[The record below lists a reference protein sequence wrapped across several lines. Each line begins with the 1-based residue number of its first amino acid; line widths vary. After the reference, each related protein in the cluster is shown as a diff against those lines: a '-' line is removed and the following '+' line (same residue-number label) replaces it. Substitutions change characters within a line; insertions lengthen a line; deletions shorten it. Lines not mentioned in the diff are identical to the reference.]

1 MRNSR
6 ITRCGINMF
15 KRKFR
20 ILTRDLKT
28 SLLFTLFVSLA
39 LTLMWTNISVAGA
52 QEEAADGIIKLKEK
66 SSQDALDVYSDAAKF
81 QNGAKFEIAVE
92 EWEAFQKE
100 FQDDPLAPKAI
111 YYLGICALQLQQYDK
126 AATAFEFTAI
136 RYAQHDSTES
146 ALFYWGRTRYVQAS
160 SLPNLKQKQA
170 QLKTAIRAF
179 GKQLA
184 AYAKGSL
191 ADQALY
197 LMGESHYGLGD
208 KPAAIKSYQ
217 TVVTGF
223 PKSKQRTTAVY
234 ALGATLE
241 EEEKY
246 AEAGKAYDIFLA
258 EFPEDPLRTEIRMRK
273 AETILQ
279 AKNYKEAG
287 EVFGEVAAVE
297 GYALADHSRMRQ
309 AFCLLQL
316 KQYEAATAIFSAVL
330 SAEETADF
338 HTEAAG
344 HLLSICREHIKE
356 KKYDT
361 ALELADA
368 FIVNVTD
375 AELTVQIKL
384 VAADALDGQQ
394 KYDDARKR
402 YLLVVEQHSKHAL
415 AANAL
420 YFAAFAALKLKQ
432 HDNVIA
438 DAQAFLVKY
447 PKHEFQPDVA
457 KLLEESRIL
466 KSADLFQDKKH
477 TEVVEILSASIKDN
491 PQGSRVVDSL
501 LLLARSSAALKEID
515 AAKGY
520 AAQLIKDFPESKLVA
535 EAQFRLG
542 EYHYDAKEYELA
554 IKQYASVVKD
564 HSDSVFVANSLY
576 SQAWSEVLT
585 GKPDVAET
593 TFTTLIEKHA
603 DHQLVSV
610 ALLGRGKVR
619 RQQKKF
625 KEAIADVDGFLLSK
639 LDVAQQ
645 VDAWFEKGMSQIGL
659 QQNAAAIETFNLLLT
674 ADAKY
679 AGADA
684 ILYEIAFAQRTLDK
698 HDAAKATFAKL
709 VADHADSALA
719 ADAHFRLAEYQYAD
733 GQFKAALVD
742 YTKAA
747 DSSQGSDALK
757 ENILHK
763 QAWTHY
769 KLDDFSASAAGFKDQ
784 VSKYAAGSFLHVGQF
799 MFAES
804 LYKLG
809 DFQAAAAAF
818 GAITSVTFKSPQHH
832 LLVRLH
838 GGKAASELKQY
849 EQSRDLLQ
857 QVVDSEEEDAA
868 EHRREAHFE
877 IGWTYDREQ
886 NYEKALVAFAAA
898 GRDRGHIGAR
908 AHFMIG
914 DIAFKQKEFSAA
926 IKQFDRTILRFEDA
940 NAPAKVKK
948 YQALAAF
955 EAGRC
960 KEVLA
965 GVAKDDN
972 KLAEMKKLVGEAIA
986 YYQMIIDK
994 YPATE
999 LVKNATERI
1008 AELKEIE

>member
-1 MRNSR
+1 
-6 ITRCGINMF
+6 MF
-15 KRKFR
+15 KPKFR
-20 ILTRDLKT
+20 SFSRDLKT
-28 SLLFTLFVSLA
+28 PLLFTLFASLA
-39 LTLMWTNISVAGA
+39 LTLMATNISVVRA
-52 QEEAADGIIKLKEK
+52 QEEADGVIKLKEK

-111 YYLGICALQLQQYDK
+111 YYLGICALQLQQFDK
-126 AATAFEFTAI
+126 AASAFEFTAT
-136 RYAQHDSTES
+136 RYAQHDSTEP
-146 ALFYWGRTRYVQAS
+146 ALFYWGRTRYAQAS
-160 SLPNLKQKQA
+160 SLQDVKQKQA
-170 QLKTAIRAF
+170 QLKTAIGAF
-179 GKQLA
+179 EKQLA
-184 AYAKGSL
+184 AHAKGSL
-191 ADQALY
+191 ADQAFY

-217 TVVTGF
+217 AVVTGF
-223 PKSKQRTTAVY
+223 PKSKQRVTAVY

-241 EEEKY
+241 EEKKY
-246 AEAGKAYDIFLA
+246 AEAGKAFDIFLA

-279 AKNYKEAG
+279 AKNYKEAA

-297 GYALADHSRMRQ
+297 GYSLAAHSRMRQ

-316 KQYEAATAIFSAVL
+316 KLYEEATAIYSTVL
-330 SAEETADF
+330 SAKETADF

-344 HLLSICREHIKE
+344 HLLSICRAYIND
-356 KKYDT
+356 KKHDM
-361 ALELADA
+361 ALKLADA
-368 FIVNVTD
+368 FIVNVKD
-375 AELTVQIKL
+375 AELTIHVKL

-394 KYDDARKR
+394 EYDDSRKR
-402 YLLVVEQHSKHAL
+402 YLAIVEQHNEHAL
-415 AANAL
+415 AADAL
-420 YFAAFAALKLKQ
+420 YFATFAALQLKQ

-438 DAQAFLVKY
+438 DAKTFLGKY

-466 KSADLFQDKKH
+466 KSSDLFQDKKH
-477 TEVVEILSASIKDN
+477 AEVVKILSASIKDS

-501 LLLARSSAALKEID
+501 LLLARSSAALNEI
-515 AAKGY
+515 ASAKGY
-520 AAQLIKDFPESKLVA
+520 AARIIKDFPESKLVA

-542 EYHYDAKEYELA
+542 EYHYGEKEYELA
-554 IKQYASVVKD
+554 IAQYAIVVKD
-564 HSDSVFVANSLY
+564 HADSVFVANSLY

-593 TFTTLIEKHA
+593 TFTTLIEKHSA
-603 DHQLVSV
+603 HQLVSA

-625 KEAIADVDGFLLSK
+625 KESIEDIDGFLATK
-639 LDVAQQ
+639 PDVSQQ
-645 VDAWFEKGMSQIGL
+645 VDAWSEKGKSQIGL
-659 QQNAAAIETFNLLLT
+659 QQNAAAIETFNLLLA

-679 AGADA
+679 ADADA
-684 ILYEIAFAQRTLDK
+684 ILYEIAFAQRAIDK
-698 HDAAKATFAKL
+698 PAAAKATFAKL

-719 ADAHFRLAEYQYAD
+719 GDAHFRLAEYQYSD

-742 YTKAA
+742 YNKAA
-747 DSSQGSDALK
+747 GSSQGSDALK

-769 KLDDFSASAAGFKDQ
+769 KLDDFKASAAGFENQ
-784 VSKYAAGSFLHVGQF
+784 VTKYAAGSFLHDGQF
-799 MFAES
+799 MLAES

-818 GAITSVTFKSPQHH
+818 SAITSVTFKSPQHH

-849 EQSRDLLQ
+849 EQARSLIQ
-857 QVVDSEEEDAA
+857 QVVDSEDEAA
-868 EHRREAHFE
+868 DGYRREAHFE

-886 NYEKALVAFAAA
+886 NYEKALVEFAAA

-914 DIAFKQKEFSAA
+914 DIAFKQKQFLDA
-926 IKQFDRTILRFEDA
+926 IKQFDRTILRFEDE
-940 NAPAKVKK
+940 NAPANVKK

-972 KLAEMKKLVGEAIA
+972 KLDEMKKLVGEAIT

-1008 AELKEIE
+1008 AELGKIE

>member
-1 MRNSR
+1 
-6 ITRCGINMF
+6 MF
-15 KRKFR
+15 KPKFR
-20 ILTRDLKT
+20 SFSRDLKT
-28 SLLFTLFVSLA
+28 PLLFTLFASLT
-39 LTLMWTNISVAGA
+39 LTLMATNISVVCA
-52 QEEAADGIIKLKEK
+52 QEEADGVIKLKEK

-111 YYLGICALQLQQYDK
+111 YYLGICALQLQQFDK
-126 AATAFEFTAI
+126 AASAFEFTAT
-136 RYAQHDSTES
+136 RYAAHDSTEP
-146 ALFYWGRTRYVQAS
+146 ALFYWGRTRYAQAS
-160 SLPNLKQKQA
+160 SVQDVKQKQA
-170 QLKTAIRAF
+170 QLKTAIGAF
-179 GKQLA
+179 EKQLA
-184 AYAKGSL
+184 AHAKGSL

-217 TVVTGF
+217 AVVTGF
-223 PKSKQRTTAVY
+223 PKSKQRATAVY

-241 EEEKY
+241 EEKKY
-246 AEAGKAYDIFLA
+246 VEAGKAFDIFLA

-279 AKNYKEAG
+279 AKNYKEAA

-297 GYALADHSRMRQ
+297 GYSLAAHSRMRQ

-316 KQYEAATAIFSAVL
+316 KLYEEATAIYSTVL
-330 SAEETADF
+330 SAKETADF

-344 HLLSICREHIKE
+344 HLLSICRTYIND
-356 KKYDT
+356 KKHDM
-361 ALELADA
+361 ALKLADA

-375 AELTVQIKL
+375 AELTIHVKL

-394 KYDDARKR
+394 KYDDSRKR
-402 YLLVVEQHSKHAL
+402 YLAIVEQHNEHAL
-415 AANAL
+415 AADAL
-420 YFAAFAALKLKQ
+420 YFATFAALQLKQ

-438 DAQAFLVKY
+438 DAKTFLGKY

-466 KSADLFQDKKH
+466 KSSELFQDKKH
-477 TEVVEILSASIKDN
+477 AEVVAILTASIKDS

-501 LLLARSSAALKEID
+501 LLLARSSAALKEIA

-520 AAQLIKDFPESKLVA
+520 AARIIKDFPESKLVA

-542 EYHYDAKEYELA
+542 EYHYGEKEYELA
-554 IKQYASVVKD
+554 IAQYAIVVKD
-564 HSDSVFVANSLY
+564 HADSVFVANSLY

-593 TFTTLIEKHA
+593 TFTALIEKHSE
-603 DHQLVSV
+603 HQLVSA

-625 KEAIADVDGFLLSK
+625 KESIEDIDGFLATK
-639 LDVAQQ
+639 PDVSQQ
-645 VDAWFEKGMSQIGL
+645 VDAWSEKGKSQIGL
-659 QQNAAAIETFNLLLT
+659 QQNAAAIETFNLLLA

-679 AGADA
+679 ANADA
-684 ILYEIAFAQRTLDK
+684 ILYEIAFAQRALDK
-698 HDAAKATFAKL
+698 PAAAKAAFAKL
-709 VADHADSALA
+709 VADYADSALA
-719 ADAHFRLAEYQYAD
+719 GDAHFRLAEYQYAD

-742 YTKAA
+742 YNKAA

-769 KLDDFSASAAGFKDQ
+769 KLEDFKASAAGFEDQ
-784 VSKYAAGSFLHVGQF
+784 VTKYAAGSFLHDGQF

-818 GAITSVTFKSPQHH
+818 SAITSVTFKSPQHH

-849 EQSRDLLQ
+849 EQARSLIQ
-857 QVVDSEEEDAA
+857 QVVDSEDEVADGY
-868 EHRREAHFE
+868 RREAHFE

-886 NYEKALVAFAAA
+886 NYEKALVEFVAA

-914 DIAFKQKEFSAA
+914 DIAFKQKQFLDA
-926 IKQFDRTILRFEDA
+926 IKQFDRTILRFEDE
-940 NAPAKVKK
+940 NAPANVKK

-972 KLAEMKKLVGEAIA
+972 KPQEMKKLVGEAIT

-1008 AELKEIE
+1008 VELGKIE

>member
-1 MRNSR
+1 
-6 ITRCGINMF
+6 MF
-15 KRKFR
+15 KSKFR
-20 ILTRDLKT
+20 
-28 SLLFTLFVSLA
+28 SLSRNLQTPSSFTLFAALA
-39 LTLMWTNISVAGA
+39 LTLMATNLSVVGA
-52 QEEAADGIIKLKEK
+52 QEEAADGVIKLKEK
-66 SSQDALDVYSDAAKF
+66 SSQDALDIYSDAAKF

-111 YYLGICALQLQQYDK
+111 YYLGICALQLQQFDK
-126 AATAFEFTAI
+126 AASAFEFTAT
-136 RYAQHDSTES
+136 RYAQHDSTEP
-146 ALFYWGRTRYVQAS
+146 ALFYWGRTRYAQAS
-160 SLPNLKQKQA
+160 SLQDLKQKQA
-170 QLKTAIRAF
+170 QLKTAIGAF
-179 GKQLA
+179 EKQLA
-184 AYAKGSL
+184 AYTKGSL

-217 TVVTGF
+217 AVVTGF
-223 PKSKQRTTAVY
+223 PKSKQRGTAVY

-241 EEEKY
+241 EEKKY
-246 AEAGKAYDIFLA
+246 TEAGKAYDVFLA

-279 AKNYKEAG
+279 AKNYKEAA

-297 GYALADHSRMRQ
+297 GYTLADHSRMRQ

-316 KQYEAATAIFSAVL
+316 KQYEQATTIFTAVL
-330 SAEETADF
+330 SVKETADF

-344 HLLSICREHIKE
+344 HLLSICRAYIND
-356 KKYDT
+356 KKYD
-361 ALELADA
+361 AGLKLADA
-368 FIVNVTD
+368 FIANVTD
-375 AELTVQIKL
+375 AELIIQIKL

-394 KYDDARKR
+394 KYEDSRKR
-402 YLLVVEQHSKHAL
+402 YLAIVEQHSKHAL
-415 AANAL
+415 AADAL
-420 YFAAFAALKLKQ
+420 YFAAFAALQLKQ

-438 DAQAFLVKY
+438 DAKTFLGKY

-466 KSADLFQDKKH
+466 KSADLFQDKKYA
-477 TEVVEILSASIKDN
+477 EVVDILSASIKDS
-491 PQGSRVVDSL
+491 PQGARVVDSL
-501 LLLARSSAALKEID
+501 LLLARSSAALKKID

-520 AAQLIKDFPESKLVA
+520 AARLIKDFPESKLVA

-542 EYHYDAKEYELA
+542 EYHYGEKEYEQA
-554 IKQYASVVKD
+554 IKQYATVVKD
-564 HSDSVFVANSLY
+564 HADSVFVANSLY

-593 TFTTLIEKHA
+593 TFTMLIEKHA
-603 DHQLVSV
+603 EHQLVSV

-625 KEAIADVDGFLLSK
+625 KEAIEDLDGFLASK
-639 LDVAQQ
+639 PDVAQQ
-645 VDAWFEKGMSQIGL
+645 VDAWSEKGKSQIGL
-659 QQNAAAIETFNLLLT
+659 QQNAAAIETFNLLLA
-674 ADAKY
+674 ADSKFAD
-679 AGADA
+679 ADA

-698 HDAAKATFAKL
+698 HDAAKVTFAKL
-709 VADHADSALA
+709 VADHADSELA
-719 ADAHFRLAEYQYAD
+719 GDAHFRLAEYQYAD
-733 GQFKAALVD
+733 GQFKSALVD
-742 YTKAA
+742 YNKAA

-769 KLDDFSASAAGFKDQ
+769 KLDDFKASAAGFKDQ
-784 VSKYAAGSFLHVGQF
+784 VSKYAEGSFLHDGQF

-809 DFQAAAAAF
+809 DFPAAAAAF
-818 GAITSVTFKSPQHH
+818 DAIASVTFKSSQHH

-838 GGKAASELKQY
+838 GGKAASELKQF
-849 EQSRDLLQ
+849 EQARSLLQ
-857 QVVDSEEEDAA
+857 QVVDSEDEVADGY
-868 EHRREAHFE
+868 RREAHFE

-886 NYEKALVAFAAA
+886 DYEKALVAFVAA

-914 DIAFKQKEFSAA
+914 DIAFKQKQFVDAV
-926 IKQFDRTILRFEDA
+926 KQFDRTILRFEDE
-940 NAPAKVKK
+940 NAPADVKK
-948 YQALAAF
+948 YQSLAAY

-972 KLAEMKKLVGEAIA
+972 NPEEMKKLIGEAID

-1008 AELKEIE
+1008 AELGKIE

>member
-1 MRNSR
+1 
-6 ITRCGINMF
+6 MF
-15 KRKFR
+15 KRKYC
-20 ILTRDLKT
+20 TVSWDLKIPFLF
-28 SLLFTLFVSLA
+28 SLLVTLA
-39 LTLMWTNISVAGA
+39 LTLMVTNISVIYA
-52 QEEAADGIIKLKEK
+52 QEEEADDVIKLKEK

-92 EWEAFQKE
+92 EWEVFQKE

-111 YYLGICALQLQQYDK
+111 YYLGICSLQLQQYDK
-126 AATAFEFTAI
+126 AASAFEFTAT
-136 RYAQHDSTES
+136 RYAQHDSTEP
-146 ALFYWGRTRYVQAS
+146 ALFYWGRTRYAQAS
-160 SLPNLKQKQA
+160 SLQDVKQKHA
-170 QLKTAIRAF
+170 QLKTAIGAF
-179 GKQLA
+179 EKQLA

-191 ADQALY
+191 ADQAFY

-208 KPAAIKSYQ
+208 KPAAIKSYEA
-217 TVVTGF
+217 VVTGF
-223 PKSKQRTTAVY
+223 PKSNQRVTAVY

-241 EEEKY
+241 EEKKY
-246 AEAGKAYDIFLA
+246 AQAGKAYDIFLA

-279 AKNYKEAG
+279 AKNYKEAA
-287 EVFGEVAAVE
+287 EVFAEVAAVE
-297 GYALADHSRMRQ
+297 GYSLAAHSQMRQ

-316 KQYEAATAIFSAVL
+316 KLHEEATAIYSTVL
-330 SAEETADF
+330 SAKETADF
-338 HTEAAG
+338 HSEAAG
-344 HLLSICREHIKE
+344 HLLFICRAYIDD
-356 KKYDT
+356 KKHDM
-361 ALELADA
+361 ALKLADA
-368 FIVNVTD
+368 FIVNVKD
-375 AELTVQIKL
+375 PELTIHIKL

-394 KYDDARKR
+394 KYDDSRQR
-402 YLLVVEQHSKHAL
+402 YLAIVEQHNEHAL
-415 AANAL
+415 AADAL
-420 YFAAFAALKLKQ
+420 YFATFAALQLKQ

-438 DAQAFLVKY
+438 DAKTFLGKY

-477 TEVVEILSASIKDN
+477 AEVVEILTASIKDS

-501 LLLARSSAALKEID
+501 LLLARSSAALNEIT

-520 AAQLIKDFPESKLVA
+520 AARIIKDFPESKLVA

-542 EYHYDAKEYELA
+542 EYHYGEKEYELA
-554 IKQYASVVKD
+554 ITQYAIVVKD
-564 HSDSVFVANSLY
+564 HADSVFVANSLY

-585 GKPDVAET
+585 GKLDVAET
-593 TFTTLIEKHA
+593 TFSTLIEKHSE
-603 DHQLVSV
+603 HQLVSA

-625 KEAIADVDGFLLSK
+625 KESIEDIDGFLATK
-639 LDVAQQ
+639 PDVSQQ
-645 VDAWFEKGMSQIGL
+645 VDAWSEKGKSQIGL
-659 QQNAAAIETFNLLLT
+659 QQNAAAIETFNLLLA

-679 AGADA
+679 ADADA
-684 ILYEIAFAQRTLDK
+684 ILYEIAFAQRALDK
-698 HDAAKATFAKL
+698 PAAAKAAFAKL
-709 VADHADSALA
+709 VAEHADSTLA
-719 ADAHFRLAEYQYAD
+719 GDAYFRLAEYQYAD
-733 GQFKAALVD
+733 GQFKLALVD
-742 YTKAA
+742 YNKAA

-769 KLDDFSASAAGFKDQ
+769 KLDDFKASAAGFEDQ
-784 VSKYAAGSFLHVGQF
+784 VTKYAAGSFLHDGQF

-818 GAITSVTFKSPQHH
+818 SAITSVSFKSSQHH

-849 EQSRDLLQ
+849 EQARSLIQ
-857 QVVDSEEEDAA
+857 QVVDSEDEVADGY
-868 EHRREAHFE
+868 RREAHFE
-877 IGWTYDREQ
+877 IGWTYDREK
-886 NYEKALVAFAAA
+886 NYEKALVEFAAA
-898 GRDRGHIGAR
+898 ARDRGHIGAR

-914 DIAFKQKEFSAA
+914 DIAFKQKQFIDA
-926 IKQFDRTILRFEDA
+926 IKQFDRTILRFEDENASA
-940 NAPAKVKK
+940 NVKK

-972 KLAEMKKLVGEAIA
+972 QPQEMKKLVGEAIA

-999 LVKNATERI
+999 LVKNATDRI
-1008 AELKEIE
+1008 AELGKLE

>member
-1 MRNSR
+1 
-6 ITRCGINMF
+6 MF

-20 ILTRDLKT
+20 ILSQNLKT
-28 SLLFTLFVSLA
+28 SLLFTLLVTQALA
-39 LTLMWTNISVAGA
+39 LMVTNISVVCA

-92 EWEAFQKE
+92 EWEGFQKE

-126 AATAFEFTAI
+126 AASAFKFTAT

-146 ALFYWGRTRYVQAS
+146 ALFYWGRTRYAQAS
-160 SLPNLKQKQA
+160 SLQDDKQKQA
-170 QLKTAIRAF
+170 QLKTAIGAF
-179 GKQLA
+179 EKQLA
-184 AYAKGSL
+184 AYAKGAL

-208 KPAAIKSYQ
+208 KIAAIKSYQ
-217 TVVTGF
+217 AVVTGF
-223 PKSKQRTTAVY
+223 PKSKQRVTAVY

-241 EEEKY
+241 EEKKY
-246 AEAGKAYDIFLA
+246 AEAGQAYDIFLA
-258 EFPEDPLRTEIRMRK
+258 EFPEDSLRTEIRMRK

-279 AKNYKEAG
+279 AKNYKEAA

-297 GYALADHSRMRQ
+297 GYALVDHSRMRQ

-316 KQYEAATAIFSAVL
+316 KEHEAATVIFSAVL
-330 SAEETADF
+330 AAKETADF

-344 HLLSICREHIKE
+344 HLLSICRAHIKD
-356 KKYDT
+356 KKHDT

-368 FIVNVTD
+368 FIANVTD
-375 AELTVQIKL
+375 AELIVQVKL

-394 KYDDARKR
+394 KYADSRKR
-402 YLLVVEQHSKHAL
+402 YIGIVEQHSKHAL
-415 AANAL
+415 AADAL
-420 YFAAFAALKLKQ
+420 YFATFAALQLKQ
-432 HDNVIA
+432 HDDVIA
-438 DAQAFLVKY
+438 DAKAFLEKY
-447 PKHEFQPDVA
+447 PKHEFQSDVA

-477 TEVVEILSASIKDN
+477 AEVVEILSASIKDS

-501 LLLARSSAALKEID
+501 LLLARSSAALKDIA
-515 AAKGY
+515 AAKDY
-520 AAQLIKDFPESKLVA
+520 AARLIKEFPESKLVA

-542 EYHYDAKEYELA
+542 EYHYGEKEYELA
-554 IKQYASVVKD
+554 IKQYATVVTD

-576 SQAWSEVLT
+576 SQAWSEVLI

-593 TFTTLIEKHA
+593 TFTALIEKHSG
-603 DHQLVSV
+603 HQLVSA

-625 KEAIADVDGFLLSK
+625 KEAIEDLDRFLLAK
-639 LDVAQQ
+639 PDVGQQ
-645 VDAWFEKGMSQIGL
+645 VDAWSEKGKSQIGL

-679 AGADA
+679 ADADA

-709 VADHADSALA
+709 VAAHAGSALA
-719 ADAHFRLAEYQYAD
+719 GDAYFRLAEYQYAD

-763 QAWTHY
+763 QAWTLY
-769 KLDDFSASAAGFKDQ
+769 KLDDFKGSAAGFKDQ
-784 VSKYAAGSFLHVGQF
+784 VSKYAAGSFLHDGQF

-809 DFQAAAAAF
+809 DFPAAAAAF
-818 GAITSVTFKSPQHH
+818 EAITRVTFKSPQHH

-849 EQSRDLLQ
+849 EQSRSLLQ
-857 QVVDSEEEDAA
+857 QVVDSEDEAA
-868 EHRREAHFE
+868 DGYRREAHFE
-877 IGWTYDREQ
+877 IGWTYDREK
-886 NYEKALVAFAAA
+886 NYEKALAAFAAA

-908 AHFMIG
+908 SHFMIG
-914 DIAFKQKEFSAA
+914 DIAFKQKQFIDA
-926 IKQFDRTILRFEDA
+926 IKQFDRTILRFEDE
-940 NAPAKVKK
+940 NAPANVKK

-972 KLAEMKKLVGEAIA
+972 KPDEMQKLVGEAIA

-1008 AELKEIE
+1008 VELGKIE

>member
-1 MRNSR
+1 
-6 ITRCGINMF
+6 MF

-20 ILTRDLKT
+20 ILPRDLKT
-28 SLLFTLFVSLA
+28 PLLFTSFVA
-39 LTLMWTNISVAGA
+39 LTLTLMVTNISVAGA
-52 QEEAADGIIKLKEK
+52 QEENADGIIKLKEK

-92 EWEAFQKE
+92 EWETFQKE
-100 FQDDPLAPKAI
+100 FQEDPLAPKAI

-126 AATAFEFTAI
+126 AANAFEFTAT
-136 RYAQHDSTES
+136 RYAQHASTES
-146 ALFYWGRTRYVQAS
+146 ALFYWGRTRYAQAS
-160 SLPNLKQKQA
+160 SLPDLKQKQA
-170 QLKTAIRAF
+170 QLKTAIGAF
-179 GKQLA
+179 EKQLA
-184 AYAKGSL
+184 AHAKGSL

-223 PKSKQRTTAVY
+223 PKSKQRATAVY

-241 EEEKY
+241 EEKKY

-279 AKNYKEAG
+279 AKNYQEAG

-309 AFCLLQL
+309 AFCWLQL
-316 KQYEAATAIFSAVL
+316 KHYEEATAIFSAVL
-330 SAEETADF
+330 SAKETAGF

-344 HLLSICREHIKE
+344 HLLSVCRAYNND
-356 KKYDT
+356 KKYDM

-394 KYDDARKR
+394 KYDDSRKR

-415 AANAL
+415 AADAL

-432 HDNVIA
+432 HDNVII
-438 DAQAFLVKY
+438 DAQTFLGKY
-447 PKHEFQPDVA
+447 PKHDFQPDVA

-477 TEVVEILSASIKDN
+477 AEVVKILAASIKDN
-491 PQGSRVVDSL
+491 PQGSRVVDGL
-501 LLLARSSAALKEID
+501 LLLARSSAALQEID

-520 AAQLIKDFPESKLVA
+520 AARLIKDFPESKLVA

-542 EYHYDAKEYELA
+542 EYHYGEKEYELA
-554 IKQYASVVKD
+554 IKQYATVVKD

-593 TFTTLIEKHA
+593 TFTTLIEKHSE
-603 DHQLVSV
+603 HQLVSV

-625 KEAIADVDGFLLSK
+625 KEAIEDVDGFLLSK
-639 LDVAQQ
+639 PDVSQQ
-645 VDAWFEKGMSQIGL
+645 VDAWSEKGKSQIGL
-659 QQNAAAIETFNLLLT
+659 QQNTAAIVTFNLLLT

-679 AGADA
+679 SDADA

-698 HDAAKATFAKL
+698 HDAAKATFTKL
-709 VADHADSALA
+709 VADHADSPLA

-733 GQFKAALVD
+733 EQFKAALVD

-747 DSSQGSDALK
+747 DSTQGSDALK

-769 KLDDFSASAAGFKDQ
+769 RLDDFKASAAGFKDQ
-784 VSKYAAGSFLHVGQF
+784 VSKYAAGSFLHDGQF
-799 MFAES
+799 MLAES

-809 DFQAAAAAF
+809 DFEAAAAAF
-818 GAITSVTFKSPQHH
+818 SAIASVTFKSPQHH

-849 EQSRDLLQ
+849 EQARSLLQ
-857 QVVDSEEEDAA
+857 QVVDSEDEVADGY
-868 EHRREAHFE
+868 RREAHFE
-877 IGWTYDREQ
+877 IGWTYDREK
-886 NYEKALVAFAAA
+886 NYEKALAAFAAA

-908 AHFMIG
+908 SHFMIG
-914 DIAFKQKEFSAA
+914 DIAFKQKQFIDA
-926 IKQFDRTILRFEDA
+926 IKQFDRTILRFEDE
-940 NAPAKVKK
+940 NAPANVKK

-994 YPATE
+994 YPTTE

-1008 AELKEIE
+1008 VELGKIE

>member
-1 MRNSR
+1 
-6 ITRCGINMF
+6 MF
-15 KRKFR
+15 KRKFC
-20 ILTRDLKT
+20 ILSQDLKT
-28 SLLFTLFVSLA
+28 PLWFTLFVSLA
-39 LTLMWTNISVAGA
+39 LTLMATNISVVCA
-52 QEEAADGIIKLKEK
+52 QKADADGVITLKEK
-66 SSQDALDVYSDAAKF
+66 SSQNALDIYSDAAKF

-92 EWEAFQKE
+92 EWEAFQKG

-126 AATAFEFTAI
+126 AASAFEFTAT

-160 SLPNLKQKQA
+160 SLPDLKQKQA
-170 QLKTAIRAF
+170 QLKTAIGAF
-179 GKQLA
+179 EKQLA
-184 AYAKGSL
+184 AHAKGSL

-217 TVVTGF
+217 AVVTGF
-223 PKSKQRTTAVY
+223 PKSKQRATAVY

-241 EEEKY
+241 EEKKY

-279 AKNYKEAG
+279 AKNYKEAA

-297 GYALADHSRMRQ
+297 GYTLADHSRMRQ

-316 KQYEAATAIFSAVL
+316 KQYEEATAIFSAVL
-330 SAEETADF
+330 SAQETADF

-344 HLLSICREHIKE
+344 HLLSICRAYIND
-356 KKYDT
+356 KKHDP

-368 FIVNVTD
+368 FIANVTD
-375 AELTVQIKL
+375 AELIVQVKL

-394 KYDDARKR
+394 KYDESRKR
-402 YLLVVEQHSKHAL
+402 YLGIVEQHSQHAL
-415 AANAL
+415 AADAL
-420 YFAAFAALKLKQ
+420 YFATFAALKLKQ
-432 HDNVIA
+432 HDHVIA
-438 DAQAFLVKY
+438 DAKTFLDKY

-466 KSADLFQDKKH
+466 KSADLFQNKKH
-477 TEVVEILSASIKDN
+477 AEVVEILSASIKDN

-501 LLLARSSAALKEID
+501 LLLARSSAALKKIA

-520 AAQLIKDFPESKLVA
+520 AARLIKDFPESKLVA

-542 EYHYDAKEYELA
+542 EYHYGEKEYELA
-554 IKQYASVVKD
+554 IKQYATVVKD

-585 GKPDVAET
+585 GKSDVAEI
-593 TFTTLIEKHA
+593 TFTTLIEKHPQ
-603 DHQLVSV
+603 HQLVNA

-625 KEAIADVDGFLLSK
+625 KAAIEDLEGFLSTKPDVD
-639 LDVAQQ
+639 QQ

-679 AGADA
+679 ADADA

-709 VADHADSALA
+709 VADHAGSALVG
-719 ADAHFRLAEYQYAD
+719 DAHFRLAEYQYAD

-742 YTKAA
+742 YNKAA

-769 KLDDFSASAAGFKDQ
+769 KLDDFKASAAGFKDQ
-784 VSKYAAGSFLHVGQF
+784 VSQHTAGSFLHDGQF
-799 MFAES
+799 MLAES

-809 DFQAAAAAF
+809 DFQAAVVAF
-818 GAITSVTFKSPQHH
+818 GAITSVTFKSPQHY

-838 GGKAASELKQY
+838 GGKAASELKQF
-849 EQSRDLLQ
+849 EQARSLLQ
-857 QVVDSEEEDAA
+857 QVVDSEDEVADGY
-868 EHRREAHFE
+868 RREAHFE

-914 DIAFKQKEFSAA
+914 DIAFKQKQFIDA
-926 IKQFDRTILRFEDA
+926 IKQFDRTILRFEDE
-940 NAPAKVKK
+940 NAPANVKK

-972 KLAEMKKLVGEAIA
+972 QLDEMKKLVAEAIT

-1008 AELKEIE
+1008 AELGKID

>member
-1 MRNSR
+1 
-6 ITRCGINMF
+6 MF
-15 KRKFR
+15 KRKIC
-20 ILTRDLKT
+20 ILLLNLKT
-28 SLLFTLFVSLA
+28 SLLFTLFVTLA
-39 LTLMWTNISVAGA
+39 LTLMVTNISVVCA
-52 QEEAADGIIKLKEK
+52 QKEDAEGIIQLKEK

-126 AATAFEFTAI
+126 AASAFEFTAT
-136 RYAQHDSTES
+136 RYAPHDSTEP
-146 ALFYWGRTRYVQAS
+146 ALFYWGRTRYAQAS
-160 SLPNLKQKQA
+160 SLPDLKQKQA
-170 QLKTAIRAF
+170 QLKTAIGAF
-179 GKQLA
+179 EKQLA
-184 AYAKGSL
+184 AHAKGTL
-191 ADQALY
+191 ADQAWY

-217 TVVTGF
+217 AVVTGF
-223 PKSKQRTTAVY
+223 PKSKQRVTAVY

-241 EEEKY
+241 EEKKY
-246 AEAGKAYDIFLA
+246 VEAGKAYDIFLA

-279 AKNYKEAG
+279 AKNYQEAA

-297 GYALADHSRMRQ
+297 DYALADHSRMRQ

-316 KQYEAATAIFSAVL
+316 KQYEEATAIFSAVL
-330 SAEETADF
+330 SAKETAGF
-338 HTEAAG
+338 HIEAAG
-344 HLLSICREHIKE
+344 HLLSICRVYIND
-356 KKYDT
+356 KKHDR
-361 ALELADA
+361 ALELADT
-368 FIVNVTD
+368 FIANVTD
-375 AELTVQIKL
+375 AELIIQVKL
-384 VAADALDGQQ
+384 VAADALDGQK
-394 KYDDARKR
+394 KYDDSRQR
-402 YLLVVEQHSKHAL
+402 YLGIVEQHSKHAL
-415 AANAL
+415 AADAL
-420 YFAAFAALKLKQ
+420 YFAAFAALQLQQ
-432 HDNVIA
+432 HDDVIA
-438 DAQAFLVKY
+438 DAKTFLGKY
-447 PKHEFQPDVA
+447 PKHEFQPDVV

-466 KSADLFQDKKH
+466 KSADLFKDKKH
-477 TEVVEILSASIKDN
+477 AEVVKILSASIKDN

-520 AAQLIKDFPESKLVA
+520 AARLIKDFPESKLVA

-542 EYHYDAKEYELA
+542 EYHYGAKEYALA
-554 IKQYASVVKD
+554 IKQYATVVKD

-585 GKPDVAET
+585 DKPDVAET
-593 TFTTLIEKHA
+593 TFSTLIEKHPE
-603 DHQLVSV
+603 HQLVSV

-625 KEAIADVDGFLLSK
+625 KEAIEDLDGFLSSQP
-639 LDVAQQ
+639 DVNQQ
-645 VDAWFEKGMSQIGL
+645 VDAWSEKGKSQIGL

-679 AGADA
+679 ADADA

-709 VADHADSALA
+709 VAEHADSTLA
-719 ADAHFRLAEYQYAD
+719 GDAHFRLAEYQYAA
-733 GQFKAALVD
+733 GQFKTALVD
-742 YTKAA
+742 YSKAA
-747 DSSQGSDALK
+747 SSSQGSDALK

-769 KLDDFSASAAGFKDQ
+769 KLDDFKESAAGFKNQ
-784 VSKYAAGSFLHVGQF
+784 VSKYAAGSFLHDGQF

-804 LYKLG
+804 LYKLD

-818 GAITSVTFKSPQHH
+818 GAITSVTFKSPQQH

-838 GGKAASELKQY
+838 GGKATSELKQY
-849 EQSRDLLQ
+849 EQARSLLQ
-857 QVVDSEEEDAA
+857 QVVDSEDEVADGY
-868 EHRREAHFE
+868 RREAHFE

-914 DIAFKQKEFSAA
+914 DIAFKQKQFIEA
-926 IKQFDRTILRFEDA
+926 IKQFDRTILRFEDE
-940 NAPAKVKK
+940 NAPANVKE

-972 KLAEMKKLVGEAIA
+972 KPDEMKKLVSEAIT

-999 LVKNATERI
+999 LVKNAMERV
-1008 AELKEIE
+1008 AELGKIE

>member
-1 MRNSR
+1 
-6 ITRCGINMF
+6 MF
-15 KRKFR
+15 KRKYR
-20 ILTRDLKT
+20 TVSGDLKT
-28 SLLFTLFVSLA
+28 PFLFPLLVTLA
-39 LTLMWTNISVAGA
+39 LTLMVTNISVLCA
-52 QEEAADGIIKLKEK
+52 QEEEADDVIKLKEK
-66 SSQDALDVYSDAAKF
+66 SSPDALDVYSDAAKF

-92 EWEAFQKE
+92 EWEVFQKE

-111 YYLGICALQLQQYDK
+111 YYLGICSLQLQQFDK
-126 AATAFEFTAI
+126 AASAFEFTAT

-146 ALFYWGRTRYVQAS
+146 ALFYWGRTRYAQAS
-160 SLPNLKQKQA
+160 SLPDVKQKHA
-170 QLKTAIRAF
+170 QLKTAIGAF
-179 GKQLA
+179 EKQLA

-191 ADQALY
+191 ADQAFY

-217 TVVTGF
+217 AVVTGF
-223 PKSKQRTTAVY
+223 PKSEQRVTAVY

-241 EEEKY
+241 EEKKY
-246 AEAGKAYDIFLA
+246 TEAGKAYDIFLA

-279 AKNYKEAG
+279 AKNYKEAA

-297 GYALADHSRMRQ
+297 GYSLAAHSRMRQ

-316 KQYEAATAIFSAVL
+316 KLHEEATAIYSTVL
-330 SAEETADF
+330 SAKETADF

-344 HLLSICREHIKE
+344 HLLSICRAYIND
-356 KKYDT
+356 KKHDM
-361 ALELADA
+361 ALKLADA

-375 AELTVQIKL
+375 AELTIHVKL

-394 KYDDARKR
+394 KYDDSRKR
-402 YLLVVEQHSKHAL
+402 YLAIVEQHNEHAL
-415 AANAL
+415 AADAL
-420 YFAAFAALKLKQ
+420 YFATFAALQLKQ

-438 DAQAFLVKY
+438 DAKTFLGKY
-447 PKHEFQPDVA
+447 PKHKFQSDVA

-466 KSADLFQDKKH
+466 KSSDLFQDKKYA
-477 TEVVEILSASIKDN
+477 EVVAILSASIKDS
-491 PQGSRVVDSL
+491 PQGSRVVDGL
-501 LLLARSSAALKEID
+501 LLLARSSAALKEIA

-520 AAQLIKDFPESKLVA
+520 VARIIKDFPESKLVA

-542 EYHYDAKEYELA
+542 EYHYDEKEYELA
-554 IKQYASVVKD
+554 ITQYAIVVKD
-564 HSDSVFVANSLY
+564 HADSVFVANSLY

-593 TFTTLIEKHA
+593 TFTALIEKHSE
-603 DHQLVSV
+603 HQLVSA

-625 KEAIADVDGFLLSK
+625 KESIEDIDGFLATK
-639 LDVAQQ
+639 LDVSQQ
-645 VDAWFEKGMSQIGL
+645 VDAWSEKGKSQIGL
-659 QQNAAAIETFNLLLT
+659 QQNAAAIETFNLLLA

-679 AGADA
+679 ADADA
-684 ILYEIAFAQRTLDK
+684 ILYEIAFAQRALEK
-698 HDAAKATFAKL
+698 PAAAKATFAKL

-719 ADAHFRLAEYQYAD
+719 GDAHFRLAEYQYSD

-742 YTKAA
+742 YNKAA
-747 DSSQGSDALK
+747 GSSQGSDALK

-769 KLDDFSASAAGFKDQ
+769 KLDDFKASAAGFEDQ
-784 VSKYAAGSFLHVGQF
+784 VTKYAAGSFLHDGQF
-799 MFAES
+799 MLAES
-804 LYKLG
+804 LYKLD

-818 GAITSVTFKSPQHH
+818 SAITSVTFKSPQHH

-849 EQSRDLLQ
+849 EQARSLIQ
-857 QVVDSEEEDAA
+857 QVVDSEDEAA
-868 EHRREAHFE
+868 DGYRREAHFE

-886 NYEKALVAFAAA
+886 NYEKALVEFAAA

-914 DIAFKQKEFSAA
+914 DIAFKQKQFLDA
-926 IKQFDRTILRFEDA
+926 IKQFDRTILRFEDENASA
-940 NAPAKVKK
+940 NVKK

-972 KLAEMKKLVGEAIA
+972 KPEEMKKLVGEAIT

-1008 AELKEIE
+1008 AELGKIE